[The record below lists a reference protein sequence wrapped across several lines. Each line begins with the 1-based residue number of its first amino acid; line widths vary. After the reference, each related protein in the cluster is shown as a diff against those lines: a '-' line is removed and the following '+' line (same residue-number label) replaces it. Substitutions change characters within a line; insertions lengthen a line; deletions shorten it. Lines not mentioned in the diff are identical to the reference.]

1 MAVNIKKDFGGTK
14 SRKPDLTTLLYGKI
28 PPQAP
33 DLEEA
38 VMGACMLE
46 KDTFAQV
53 LEIIQSEECFYVD
66 AHQKI
71 YAAMRR
77 LFDKGIP
84 VDLLTITD
92 ELRDANELEIVG
104 GAYYLTRLTMSVL
117 TSAHVEAHARIVM
130 EKFIQRELIRISG
143 NIIGDAYEDSS
154 DVFDLLDKAE
164 SNLYEITD
172 KHLRK
177 NFRSLKDV
185 MVRTVGEI
193 EESMK
198 KTDDLTGVP
207 SGFEALDRI
216 TGGWQRSDLII
227 LAARPSVGKC
237 FGKGTKILMF
247 DGSLKNVEDIIVGD
261 KIMGDDSTC
270 RNVLALGRGREMMY
284 WVRQLHGID
293 YRVNESH
300 IISLKRSRNEFKHK
314 HGDVVNL
321 SIKEYLAKGCKFKN
335 NYKGYKKAVEFRE
348 QPLPIPPYLL
358 GLWLGDGSAAKPE
371 ITKPDIEIR
380 NYLQKYADDNG
391 YKLRVDSEFKEK
403 CNSYSITAIERN
415 VSRNFVS
422 LLRSIDVFKNKH
434 IPDIYLVN
442 SRENRLQLLAGLLDT
457 DGYYMVRSKGFE
469 IIQKSKRLHENIRR
483 LCDSLGFKTIAT
495 MKYVNGNPYYRL
507 NIFGKIDEIPL
518 LIERKK
524 VAPITHKRDFTMNAI
539 KVEPDIVDDYYGFEI
554 DGNKLFMLE
563 DCTVTHNTAL
573 CLNIAMN
580 AAMNAAKEFPVAI
593 FSLEMGAGQ
602 IVRRMLSAVTEVSM
616 ESITRGKMSDGE
628 FMQMTQRMEKLSKA
642 KIFVDDQAALNI
654 FELRAKARRLKQKHG
669 IELIVIDYLQL
680 MQGSVEKSG
689 NREQE
694 ISKISRDLKALA
706 KELDIPI
713 IALSQLNRSVE
724 TRKESKMPQ
733 LSDLRECLSVETS
746 NIYTN
751 KSFQANSVDDMG
763 LLSLHEG
770 KIISTNSHNIEK
782 TKNEVFRLKTQSGRF
797 VDATA
802 KHKILTSDGYKKLG
816 CITISDRI
824 ALALNWQSDKAH
836 YVDVS
841 MILGGML
848 SGGDGHTEDIQIPD
862 WFMEEADEKSIAD
875 FIYGLFESEE
885 NNALA
890 DAAQPILYVTKSFL
904 LANQILYLL
913 AKIGVVGFVDDSE
926 ASTKGFKISV
936 SNSEGPI
943 KDSIYYD
950 KVESITRIGIVEV
963 FDRNVPVSSNF
974 VVNGIVCHNSG
985 ALEQDADL
993 VMFLYRPE
1001 YYGINNDAM
1010 GETVEGETHINI
1022 AKHRN
1027 GSTGIEKLRFIKEY
1041 QKFVDF
1047 EDDRFS
1053 GFNDVG
1059 FSGTPGRDP
1068 RAGGD
1073 ATVGSFLKGG
1083 GHSNPYAGI
1092 RRDPS
1097 EFGGSKMFVPGGFQ
1111 TRPSA
1116 ANDVN
1121 WDDDSAPP
1129 VRKNPPDEDVPF

>member
-14 SRKPDLTTLLYGKI
+14 SRKPDLTTLVYGKV
-28 PPQAP
+28 PPQVP

-38 VMGACMLE
+38 VIGACMLE

-227 LAARPSVGKC
+227 LAARPSVGK
-237 FGKGTKILMF
+237 
-247 DGSLKNVEDIIVGD
+247 
-261 KIMGDDSTC
+261 
-270 RNVLALGRGREMMY
+270 
-284 WVRQLHGID
+284 
-293 YRVNESH
+293 
-300 IISLKRSRNEFKHK
+300 
-314 HGDVVNL
+314 
-321 SIKEYLAKGCKFKN
+321 
-335 NYKGYKKAVEFRE
+335 
-348 QPLPIPPYLL
+348 
-358 GLWLGDGSAAKPE
+358 
-371 ITKPDIEIR
+371 
-380 NYLQKYADDNG
+380 
-391 YKLRVDSEFKEK
+391 
-403 CNSYSITAIERN
+403 
-415 VSRNFVS
+415 
-422 LLRSIDVFKNKH
+422 
-434 IPDIYLVN
+434 
-442 SRENRLQLLAGLLDT
+442 
-457 DGYYMVRSKGFE
+457 
-469 IIQKSKRLHENIRR
+469 
-483 LCDSLGFKTIAT
+483 
-495 MKYVNGNPYYRL
+495 
-507 NIFGKIDEIPL
+507 
-518 LIERKK
+518 
-524 VAPITHKRDFTMNAI
+524 
-539 KVEPDIVDDYYGFEI
+539 
-554 DGNKLFMLE
+554 
-563 DCTVTHNTAL
+563 TAL

-580 AAMNAAKEFPVAI
+580 AAMNAGKEFPVAV

-616 ESITRGKMSDGE
+616 ESITRGKMSDAE

-733 LSDLRECLSVETS
+733 LSDLRECLSVKTS

-751 KSFQANSVDDMG
+751 RSFQANSVDDMG